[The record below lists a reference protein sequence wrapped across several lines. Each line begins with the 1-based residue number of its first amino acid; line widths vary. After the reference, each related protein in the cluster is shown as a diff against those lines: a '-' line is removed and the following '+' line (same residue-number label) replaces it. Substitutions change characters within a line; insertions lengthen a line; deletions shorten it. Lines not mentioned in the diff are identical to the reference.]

1 MKPGSS
7 PLRCRP
13 PAPSTSVGTGEPA
26 VDTVDGWS
34 CRTDTGA
41 QGTGIVGRDKDG
53 PAFHTRP

>member
-1 MKPGSS
+1 
-7 PLRCRP
+7 
-13 PAPSTSVGTGEPA
+13 